1 MEAKTET
8 EKGYQKWLELKALRN
23 LKKFPLVKGVENPK
37 LRRIYPLMQKSVQQI
52 MELLEEYPVSL
63 IVFGSALTMKCNINS
78 DLDLCIQTT
87 AYDKELFYDLAKKIA
102 CMVDVRTDILYYND
116 LTKQDRIKEEI
127 DRNGYWIQEAG

>member
-52 MELLEEYPVSL
+52 MEL
-63 IVFGSALTMKCNINS
+63 
-78 DLDLCIQTT
+78 
-87 AYDKELFYDLAKKIA
+87 
-102 CMVDVRTDILYYND
+102 
-116 LTKQDRIKEEI
+116 
-127 DRNGYWIQEAG
+127 

>member
-1 MEAKTET
+1 MAGIKSI
-8 EKGYQKWLELKALRN
+8 EKP
-23 LKKFPLVKGVENPK
+23 KKISLGKRSRKSKVATDLSVDA
-37 LRRIYPLMQKSVQQI
+37 KSVQQI

-63 IVFGSALTMKCNINS
+63 IVFGSALTMKCNITS